1 MSLDEVPDVLLVV
14 AIVAGLSLLSVLLH
28 QLEGMLER
36 RGYKREAKLVGALR
50 ALLTTDAPA
59 ALERVRKGK
68 TKTKETP

>member
-1 MSLDEVPDVLLVV
+1 VSLSELPDVLLVV

-28 QLEGMLER
+28 QLEGMLEK

-59 ALERVRKGK
+59 AVERMRK
-68 TKTKETP
+68 TKKGETP